1 MPEGLKI
8 DITFAFE
15 KCIGVF
21 KNPLLSEIG
30 QERNS

>member
-15 KCIGVF
+15 KCIGVL

-30 QERNS
+30 